1 MNMEVRISLPDPVF
15 IFFGNVPTSGI
26 AGWELFNSTALPLG
40 TQDRDL
46 NLIHLMKNLFP
57 FPLAL
62 SYLPSTISDATFA
75 QTLKTQESE
84 KRFYPWQ
91 CQRLKVS
98 TKDLIFYLLSLLFTT
113 LSLSWTLH
121 SLVGGFVH
129 SLPFPFLLA
138 DLRVYIHFTYEHFFL
153 PEICML
159 CFPPSF

>member
-84 KRFYPWQ
+84 KRFYP
-91 CQRLKVS
+91 
-98 TKDLIFYLLSLLFTT
+98 
-113 LSLSWTLH
+113 
-121 SLVGGFVH
+121 
-129 SLPFPFLLA
+129 
-138 DLRVYIHFTYEHFFL
+138 
-153 PEICML
+153 
-159 CFPPSF
+159 